1 VFVLPPLP
9 CNQSLCC
16 LEFDA
21 VLSCSAYNLMRDRI
35 KSECGDLAR
44 GHMQFIF
51 GSGSTVLRLTPDI
64 EVLDSKDGLLTTPL
78 MDFFTIWFQT
88 IIPDDVL
95 LCNSLV
101 GCSLRAL
108 VEKPFSTSALHRF
121 YTKKS
126 GFKRM
131 KGRTVMVPVVD
142 CNHWSL
148 AVLSDHAFLK
158 FDSRPSASVSFH
170 GSAKLHECLGQVWC
184 MAIGQLEGTTMW
196 EKSSDIRTWIHV
208 RCPKQEDGWSCGYY
222 VMCFVTMYLAFQKGD
237 DVMDWTCEVR
247 TFPTVFYR
255 CSRPLGH
262 STATCSLELTLIF
275 TGV

>member
-1 VFVLPPLP
+1 
-9 CNQSLCC
+9 
-16 LEFDA
+16 
-21 VLSCSAYNLMRDRI
+21 MRDRI
-35 KSECGDLAR
+35 KSECGDLAK

-51 GSGSTVLRLTPDI
+51 DSGSTILRLTPDI

-78 MDFFTIWFQT
+78 MDFFTIRFQT
-88 IIPDDVL
+88 IIPDDVQ

-108 VEKPFSTSALHRF
+108 VEKPFSTSALHMF
-121 YTKKS
+121 YIKKS

-131 KGRTVMVPVVD
+131 KGMTVMVPVVD

-148 AVLSDHAFLK
+148 VVLSDHAFLK

-170 GSAKLHECLGQVWC
+170 SSAKLHECLGQVWC

-208 RCPKQEDGWSCGYY
+208 
-222 VMCFVTMYLAFQKGD
+222 
-237 DVMDWTCEVR
+237 
-247 TFPTVFYR
+247 
-255 CSRPLGH
+255 
-262 STATCSLELTLIF
+262 
-275 TGV
+275 